1 MRSKKRL
8 VLKFGGSVIHSQAD
22 FEAIANEIQR
32 FVSDDFQV
40 VVVVSAYYDV
50 TERLIA
56 KAFETGIDA
65 SSSAYAAFVSNGEFE
80 TANDLTRYLV
90 KNGLSASFR
99 SPAEFDFVATGSR
112 ESASPRSINPK
123 AINTAFEQH
132 SIIVM
137 PGFSAVDESGDSI
150 LLGRG
155 GSDIS
160 AVFVAQALGLNSVRL
175 LKDVDGIYDVDPNQF
190 KHAHRLE
197 YVDYER
203 ACEIGSVLIQPE
215 AIEFA
220 ATKNVCIDIAAIGN
234 SFASRIGP
242 KNLATELSS
251 RSMEHQPKNND
262 QSISPYSSS
271 NGLDHVF

>member
-1 MRSKKRL
+1 MRSKKKI

-22 FEAIANEIQR
+22 FESIANEIQR
-32 FVSDDFQV
+32 FVSDDFQL

-56 KAFETGIDA
+56 KASEAGIDT
-65 SSSAYAAFVSNGEFE
+65 SSSAYAAFVSSGEFE
-80 TANDLTRYLV
+80 TGNDLTGYLV
-90 KNGLSASFR
+90 ENGLNASFC

-112 ESASPRSINPK
+112 ESASPRSIDPNK
-123 AINTAFEQH
+123 INAAFEKH

-175 LKDVDGIYDVDPNQF
+175 LKDVDGIYNVDPNEF
-190 KHAHRLE
+190 KHAQRLE

-242 KNLATELSS
+242 KNLAPKASLRT
-251 RSMEHQPKNND
+251 MQHQEVKGTVYLTP
-262 QSISPYSSS
+262 
-271 NGLDHVF
+271 GHCG